1 MTCFFC
7 KGEMTSG
14 HTIHTVELENSIVVI
29 KNVPCFKCEQ
39 CGETVFNGEVL
50 KQLDKII
57 DTLQANLTEV
67 AIVNYP
73 GRVA

>member
-7 KGEMTSG
+7 KGTMKPGQTT
-14 HTIHTVELENSIVVI
+14 HMVELPNCIVII
-29 KNVPCFKCEQ
+29 KHVPCLKCEQ

-57 DTLQANLTEV
+57 DALQTNLTEV

-73 GRVA
+73 GKVA